1 MSDHSV
7 LRSKRSIEMISMLVR
22 MGLDSVALGKLW
34 KTIHRDYGL
43 GEVSGSKLLLSP
55 ADRQA
60 LRSLLIDKANWD
72 PVESRKVEG
81 SRLELAGHT
90 RVEKASNEVV
100 GRLLVLVSS
109 PEGRVDVASS
119 HYMIPPG
126 GSLALPVS
134 VLAGINRFVMV
145 ENLAVL
151 LGAHLYQVPEELAGV
166 PWVFR
171 GSPQFSP
178 ATAAMLAEETPNVFY
193 FPDTDPQG
201 LANSLNA
208 ANCSGVISCTRDGLR
223 EIKANGLD
231 KPHDYMNQMQMME
244 GLTRSGHPLALALGD
259 FRTGFSQES
268 MVGQQ
273 LKIWCS
279 VAAG

>member
-1 MSDHSV
+1 MSNHSV
-7 LRSKRSIEMISMLVR
+7 LRSKRSIEMISTLVR
-22 MGLDSVALGKLW
+22 MGFESVALGKFW
-34 KTIHRDYGL
+34 KTIHRDYGV

-81 SRLELAGHT
+81 SRLALASHT
-90 RVEKASNEVV
+90 RVEKASNEAV

-109 PEGRVDVASS
+109 PQGRVDLGGSRL
-119 HYMIPPG
+119 MIPPG
-126 GSLALPVS
+126 GSLALPVE
-134 VLAGINRFVMV
+134 VLAGIDRFVMV

-151 LGAHLYQVPEELAGV
+151 LGAHLYQIPEELAGV

-208 ANCSGVISCTRDGLR
+208 ANCSGVISCNLDGLR
-223 EIKANGLD
+223 ELKADGLD
-231 KPHDYMNQMQMME
+231 KPHDYMNQLQMME
-244 GLTRSGHPLALALGD
+244 GLTRSGHPLALVLGD
-259 FRTGFSQES
+259 LRTGFSQES
-268 MVGQQ
+268 MARRQ

-279 VAAG
+279 VTAD

>member
-7 LRSKRSIEMISMLVR
+7 LRSKRTIEMISTLVR

-34 KTIHRDYGL
+34 KTIHRDYGI

-72 PVESRKVEG
+72 PVESRRVEG
-81 SRLELAGHT
+81 SRIGLASHT

-100 GRLLVLVSS
+100 GRLLALVSS
-109 PEGRVDVASS
+109 PRGKVDLAGS

-126 GSLALPVS
+126 GSLALPVDL
-134 VLAGINRFVMV
+134 LAGIDRFVMV
-145 ENLAVL
+145 ENLAVF
-151 LGAHLYQVPEELAGV
+151 LGAHFYKMPEELAGV

-178 ATAAMLAEETPNVFY
+178 AAAAMLAEETPNVFY

-208 ANCSGVISCTRDGLR
+208 ANCSGVISCTLDELHELMDYR
-223 EIKANGLD
+223 LD
-231 KPHDYMNQMQMME
+231 KPHDYMNQLHAMD
-244 GLTRSGHPLALALGD
+244 GLLRSGHPLALVLKEL
-259 FRTGFSQES
+259 RTGFSQES
-268 MVGQQ
+268 MAGRQ